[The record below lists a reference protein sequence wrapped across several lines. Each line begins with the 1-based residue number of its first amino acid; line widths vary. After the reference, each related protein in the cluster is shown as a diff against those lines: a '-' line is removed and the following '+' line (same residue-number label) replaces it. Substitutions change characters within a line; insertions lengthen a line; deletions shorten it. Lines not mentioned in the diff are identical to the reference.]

1 MGFLKC
7 TTFKKKKKKTSFDF
21 TITQLE
27 GFANV
32 FLNKDI
38 LEAAIRAW
46 RDLIVTHIDLSN
58 INYRFT
64 TRRFIIVRSYKY
76 LGKKNVSLYR
86 TFLLK
91 KIRVVFPEEEG
102 HNYVLTV
109 MYDFIMLFE
118 ICYLLKLRASSFNYF
133 VKT

>member
-1 MGFLKC
+1 M
-7 TTFKKKKKKTSFDF
+7 
-21 TITQLE
+21 E